1 MKVRLGWLVIMAL
14 GLQLV
19 AIFGISDPDALVA
32 KKAIF
37 AASGLMLLI
46 GILPNLRLWS
56 FRVLAAGLL
65 LNSIVM
71 AANGGLMPI
80 TPANAERVLSQDTL
94 ETGIEVGQTP
104 PRTKGIVLEPEDT
117 RLSVL
122 SDVIYVPAPNS
133 AVYSI
138 GDVLLLAGL
147 FTFLVEASYKVV
159 LRRKIANRLESPAND
174 RPQ

>member
-1 MKVRLGWLVIMAL
+1 MNIRLGWLVILAFL
-14 GLQLV
+14 LQLV

-56 FRVLAAGLL
+56 FKVLAAGLL
-65 LNSIVM
+65 LNAIVM
-71 AANGGLMPI
+71 AANGGLMPV

-94 ETGIEVGQTP
+94 ERGIEVGQTP
-104 PRTKGIVLEPEDT
+104 PRTKSIVLEPEDT
-117 RLSVL
+117 RLGFL
-122 SDVIYVPAPNS
+122 SDIIYVPAPNS

-147 FTFLVEASYKVV
+147 FTFLVEASYRVV
-159 LRRKIANRLESPAND
+159 LRRKTSQSIGES
-174 RPQ
+174 RQ